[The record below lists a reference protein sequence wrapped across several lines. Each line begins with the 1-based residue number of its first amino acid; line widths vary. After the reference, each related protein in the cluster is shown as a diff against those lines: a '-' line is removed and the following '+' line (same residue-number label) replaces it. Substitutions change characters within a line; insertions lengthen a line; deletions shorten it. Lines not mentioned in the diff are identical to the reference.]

1 MFDRGTQ
8 WRPLRP
14 VVRQHSEAEVLSW
27 RRDREAS
34 NSRALSRTQ
43 RAEIA
48 APDAS
53 VQATLLS
60 GSIGVSLR
68 YLLGRRE
75 IVDRVEHCPQLI
87 HFDVLFKVVAVSLL
101 RVREQFVI
109 EDETRIDGLEAFYDA
124 FATGT

>member
-43 RAEIA
+43 RAETA

>member
-27 RRDREAS
+27 RRDHEAI

-43 RAEIA
+43 RAETA
-48 APDAS
+48 ASDAS

-68 YLLGRRE
+68 YLPGRRE

-109 EDETRIDGLEAFYDA
+109 EYETRIDGLEAFYDA
-124 FATGT
+124 FAAGT